1 MRRSIRYSV
10 RLLVLI
16 AVIASFQMLAPPAH
30 GPATPY
36 LSALSVVVPA
46 PTLAAGCPDKQ
57 CINNKCQH
65 VVGWACGSV
74 LPGNFCE
81 RTIQCT

>member
-1 MRRSIRYSV
+1 MSRSIRYTV

-16 AVIASFQMLAPPAH
+16 AVVASLHLFAPPPLAPS
-30 GPATPY
+30 TPY

-65 VVGWACGSV
+65 VVGWASGSV